1 MTRLWQLGMAVVLM
15 TGLAGCGVAVD
26 QRTLQTTTAASPPVT
41 GAETPSDLPSGSTP
55 KTSAETSADTSPETP
70 PEAPSATLAAT
81 PSATPSATIVRNPGK
96 SADVETD
103 QAEVSVQTENATT
116 EDEVAVAS
124 LTPSAPASIDDL
136 LNTARP
142 AGGTRPT
149 AIEPPAPAAS
159 DTTSGSATGD
169 GATIARIVPPAP
181 KVTAEAPAPE
191 ETTKTK
197 DDVVGDIIWNLES
210 AKRAGPAPPAEP
222 KIPVGPDPSLAS
234 DALEAAFAQIARR
247 EPALPDDV
255 FVLPPKAPNVT
266 RIALLIPVTGP
277 NAALGAELQN
287 GAELALFSV
296 RNQNIELLVFD
307 THGEG
312 ADMAARQAVVAKAD
326 IMVGPLFSEAVVS
339 ARKIARQANIPM
351 LALSNNLKIADRG
364 SWLLGYVPEQQ
375 VDALLGYALTNG
387 HNRVGIIA
395 EDAPFGQILARHAVD
410 RLAQFGLRP
419 EDTLTLT
426 GAMLADEDQL
436 KSAIRRFTGYRAPA
450 KDEKAPAFSDLPPS
464 RFDALIFAGSA
475 DFALRT
481 APVLAYYDA
490 DSERVLYLGNAQWNQ
505 QRILTEP
512 SLQGGVFASRPT
524 GRDDIFNGLWSEVW
538 PTRPGVLARLSFD
551 AMAMATV
558 LTGQQRQLWQ
568 AALESE
574 SGFSG
579 FSGAYRLLPGGGNQR
594 AFELRQIEGGVSAI
608 LQPAPDKI

>member
-1 MTRLWQLGMAVVLM
+1 MTRLWQLGMAVVLV

-26 QRTLQTTTAASPPVT
+26 QRNLSTATTASPQVT
-41 GAETPSDLPSGSTP
+41 GAKTPSDASLE
-55 KTSAETSADTSPETP
+55 SAPEIPPETL
-70 PEAPSATLAAT
+70 PEAPSAT
-81 PSATPSATIVRNPGK
+81 IVRIPGT
-96 SADVETD
+96 SAETKPD
-103 QAEVSVQTENATT
+103 QAEVTVQPKDAKMD
-116 EDEVAVAS
+116 DEVAVAS
-124 LTPSAPASIDDL
+124 LAPSAPASIDDL

-142 AGGTRPT
+142 ADGNR
-149 AIEPPAPAAS
+149 PAAVVPPTPS
-159 DTTSGSATGD
+159 TPETAPGSATGD

-181 KVTAEAPAPE
+181 KVAAEAPAPQD
-191 ETTKTK
+191 TTKTK

-234 DALEAAFAQIARR
+234 DALEAAFAHIARR
-247 EPALPDDV
+247 EPVLPDNV
-255 FVLPPKAPNVT
+255 FVLPKKAQNVT
-266 RIALLIPVTGP
+266 RIALLVPLTGP

-312 ADMAARQAVVAKAD
+312 ADMAASQAVVAQAD
-326 IMVGPLFSEAVVS
+326 IIVGPLFSEAVVS

-395 EDAPFGQILARHAVD
+395 EDAPFGQILARHTVD

-450 KDEKAPAFSDLPPS
+450 ENEKAPAFSDLPPS

-538 PTRPGVLARLSFD
+538 ATRPGALARLSFD

-558 LTGQQRQLWQ
+558 LTGQKRQLWQ

-594 AFELRQIEGGVSAI
+594 AFELRQIEAGVSAL

>member
-1 MTRLWQLGMAVVLM
+1 MTRLWQLGMAVVLV

-26 QRTLQTTTAASPPVT
+26 QRNLSTATTASPQVT
-41 GAETPSDLPSGSTP
+41 GVKTPSDASLE
-55 KTSAETSADTSPETP
+55 SAPEIPPETL
-70 PEAPSATLAAT
+70 PEAPSAT
-81 PSATPSATIVRNPGK
+81 IVRIPGT
-96 SADVETD
+96 SAETKPD
-103 QAEVSVQTENATT
+103 QAEVTVQPKDAKMD
-116 EDEVAVAS
+116 DEVAVAS
-124 LTPSAPASIDDL
+124 LAPSAPASIDDL

-142 AGGTRPT
+142 ADGNR
-149 AIEPPAPAAS
+149 PAAVVPP
-159 DTTSGSATGD
+159 TSPTPETAPGSATGD
-169 GATIARIVPPAP
+169 GATFARIVPPAP
-181 KVTAEAPAPE
+181 KVAAEAPAPQD
-191 ETTKTK
+191 TTKTK

-247 EPALPDDV
+247 EPVLPDNV
-255 FVLPPKAPNVT
+255 FVLPKKAPNVT
-266 RIALLIPVTGP
+266 RIALLVPLTGP

-312 ADMAARQAVVAKAD
+312 ADMAASQAVVAQAD

-395 EDAPFGQILARHAVD
+395 EDAPFGQILARHTVD

-450 KDEKAPAFSDLPPS
+450 ENEKAPAFSDLPPS

-538 PTRPGVLARLSFD
+538 ATRPGALARLSFD

-558 LTGQQRQLWQ
+558 LTGQKRQLWQ

-594 AFELRQIEGGVSAI
+594 AFELRQIEAGVSAL

>member
-1 MTRLWQLGMAVVLM
+1 MTRLWQLGMAVVLV

-26 QRTLQTTTAASPPVT
+26 QRNLSTATTASPQVT
-41 GAETPSDLPSGSTP
+41 GAKTPSDASLE
-55 KTSAETSADTSPETP
+55 SAPEIPPETL
-70 PEAPSATLAAT
+70 PEAPSAT
-81 PSATPSATIVRNPGK
+81 IVRIPGT
-96 SADVETD
+96 SAETKPD
-103 QAEVSVQTENATT
+103 QAEVTVQPKDAKMD
-116 EDEVAVAS
+116 DEVAVAS
-124 LTPSAPASIDDL
+124 LAPSAPASIDDL

-142 AGGTRPT
+142 ADGNR
-149 AIEPPAPAAS
+149 PAAVVPP
-159 DTTSGSATGD
+159 TSPTPETAPGSATGD

-181 KVTAEAPAPE
+181 KVAAEAPTPQD
-191 ETTKTK
+191 TTKTK

-234 DALEAAFAQIARR
+234 DALEAAFAHIARR
-247 EPALPDDV
+247 EPVLPDNV
-255 FVLPPKAPNVT
+255 FVLPKKAQNVT
-266 RIALLIPVTGP
+266 RIALLVPLTGP

-312 ADMAARQAVVAKAD
+312 ADMAASQAVVAQAD

-395 EDAPFGQILARHAVD
+395 EDAPFGQILARHTVD

-436 KSAIRRFTGYRAPA
+436 KSAIRAC
-450 KDEKAPAFSDLPPS
+450 
-464 RFDALIFAGSA
+464 
-475 DFALRT
+475 
-481 APVLAYYDA
+481 
-490 DSERVLYLGNAQWNQ
+490 
-505 QRILTEP
+505 
-512 SLQGGVFASRPT
+512 
-524 GRDDIFNGLWSEVW
+524 
-538 PTRPGVLARLSFD
+538 
-551 AMAMATV
+551 
-558 LTGQQRQLWQ
+558 
-568 AALESE
+568 
-574 SGFSG
+574 
-579 FSGAYRLLPGGGNQR
+579 
-594 AFELRQIEGGVSAI
+594 
-608 LQPAPDKI
+608 

>member
-1 MTRLWQLGMAVVLM
+1 MTRLWQLGMAVVLV

-26 QRTLQTTTAASPPVT
+26 QRNLSTTTTASPQVT
-41 GAETPSDLPSGSTP
+41 GAKTPSDASLE
-55 KTSAETSADTSPETP
+55 SAPETP
-70 PEAPSATLAAT
+70 PETPPETLPEAPSAT
-81 PSATPSATIVRNPGK
+81 IVRIPGT
-96 SADVETD
+96 SAETKPD
-103 QAEVSVQTENATT
+103 QAEVTVQPKDAKMD
-116 EDEVAVAS
+116 DEVAVAS
-124 LTPSAPASIDDL
+124 LAPSAPASIDDL

-142 AGGTRPT
+142 ADGNR
-149 AIEPPAPAAS
+149 PAAVVPP
-159 DTTSGSATGD
+159 TSPTPETAPGSATGD

-181 KVTAEAPAPE
+181 KVAAEAPAPQD
-191 ETTKTK
+191 TTKTK

-247 EPALPDDV
+247 EPVLPDNV
-255 FVLPPKAPNVT
+255 FVLPKKAPNVT
-266 RIALLIPVTGP
+266 RIALLVPLTGP

-312 ADMAARQAVVAKAD
+312 ADMAASQAVVAQAD

-395 EDAPFGQILARHAVD
+395 EDAPFGQILARHTVD

-450 KDEKAPAFSDLPPS
+450 ENEKAPAFSDLPPS

-538 PTRPGVLARLSFD
+538 ATRPGALARLSFD

-558 LTGQQRQLWQ
+558 LTGQKRQLWQ

-594 AFELRQIEGGVSAI
+594 AFELRQIEAGVSAL

>member
-1 MTRLWQLGMAVVLM
+1 MTRLWQLGMAVVQV

-26 QRTLQTTTAASPPVT
+26 QRNLSTATTASPQVT
-41 GAETPSDLPSGSTP
+41 GAKTPSDASLE
-55 KTSAETSADTSPETP
+55 SAPEIPPETL
-70 PEAPSATLAAT
+70 PEAPSAT
-81 PSATPSATIVRNPGK
+81 IVRIPGT
-96 SADVETD
+96 SAETKPD
-103 QAEVSVQTENATT
+103 QAEVTVQPKDAKMD
-116 EDEVAVAS
+116 DEVAVAS
-124 LTPSAPASIDDL
+124 LAPSAPASIDDL

-142 AGGTRPT
+142 ADGNR
-149 AIEPPAPAAS
+149 PAAVVPPTPS
-159 DTTSGSATGD
+159 TPETAPGSATGD

-181 KVTAEAPAPE
+181 KVAAEAPTPQD
-191 ETTKTK
+191 TTKTK

-247 EPALPDDV
+247 EPVLPDNV
-255 FVLPPKAPNVT
+255 FVLPKKAPNVT
-266 RIALLIPVTGP
+266 RIALLVPLTGP

-312 ADMAARQAVVAKAD
+312 ADMAASQAVVAQAD
-326 IMVGPLFSEAVVS
+326 IIVGPLFSEAVVS

-395 EDAPFGQILARHAVD
+395 EDAPFGQILARHTVD

-450 KDEKAPAFSDLPPS
+450 ENEKAPAFSDLPPS

-538 PTRPGVLARLSFD
+538 ATRPGALARLSFD

-558 LTGQQRQLWQ
+558 LTGQKRQLWQ

-594 AFELRQIEGGVSAI
+594 AFELRQIEAGVSAL